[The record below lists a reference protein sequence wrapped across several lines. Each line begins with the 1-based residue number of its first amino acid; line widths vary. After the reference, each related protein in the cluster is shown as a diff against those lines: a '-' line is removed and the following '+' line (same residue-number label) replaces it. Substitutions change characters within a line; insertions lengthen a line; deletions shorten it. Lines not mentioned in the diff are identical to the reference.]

1 MQPEDAPRCAE
12 LEQLLFPGEVP
23 WSAEAFLTELRQPH
37 NHYVTARA
45 ERSVTARA
53 ERSVT
58 ARAERSVTARAERS
72 VGAREGDDAVLGYA
86 GIARLGRAS
95 DPENEVHTIGVDPAQ
110 QRHGIGRLLLDEL
123 LRVADTHGGDTWL
136 EVRTDNEAAQALYRR
151 AGFVVVGT
159 RPRYYQPSGADAYS
173 MRRPA
178 HQVVRP

>member
-37 NHYVTARA
+37 NHY
-45 ERSVTARA
+45 
-53 ERSVT
+53 VT

-178 HQVVRP
+178 HQVVRQ

>member
-1 MQPEDAPRCAE
+1 MQPEDVPRCAE

-37 NHYVTARA
+37 NHY
-45 ERSVTARA
+45 
-53 ERSVT
+53 VT

>member
-1 MQPEDAPRCAE
+1 MAPEDAPRCAE

-37 NHYVTARA
+37 NHY
-45 ERSVTARA
+45 
-53 ERSVT
+53 VT

>member
-1 MQPEDAPRCAE
+1 MQPEDVPRCAE

-37 NHYVTARA
+37 NHY
-45 ERSVTARA
+45 
-53 ERSVT
+53 VT

-178 HQVVRP
+178 HQVVRQ

>member
-37 NHYVTARA
+37 NHY
-45 ERSVTARA
+45 
-53 ERSVT
+53 VT